1 MPVIGY
7 GKTVNTLRLWQAE
20 PIEAFNFELFN
31 NQQYDEA
38 VKNKNEAEA
47 ISSLLYPNDSMD
59 EGKKLRIKQ
68 EYFFTSATLQD
79 VIKKY
84 KEKYDKDF
92 SSFSK
97 EYIFQLN
104 DTHPVLA
111 IPELI
116 RLLVEKEGLTF
127 AKALRIAKEVFAYT
141 NHTIM
146 AEALEKWNVSLVEEV
161 IPQVYKYIV
170 ELNDE
175 LIKELTLFGVVSSE
189 EQKKYLIIDDDTIH
203 MARIA
208 IFVSRSIN
216 GVARLHTEILKNDAL
231 HEWYQLYP
239 NRFNNKT
246 NGITQRRWLALANM
260 ELAGFITDKIG
271 SSWTTDLDLLKK
283 LENFADDQAVIK
295 QFDEIK
301 QIKKRQLAD
310 YIHKHEGVK
319 INPDFIFDIQIKRL
333 HEYKRQLLNAF
344 SILYIYYG
352 LKDGS
357 ITEFNPT
364 VFIFG
369 AKAAPGYYRAKAII
383 KYINEIAEM
392 IAADSEVNDKLQVV
406 FVTNYNVSY
415 AEKLIPAADV
425 SEQIS
430 TAGTEASGTGNM
442 KFMLNG
448 AVTLGT
454 YDGANVEIVEQA
466 GIENN
471 YIFGARVEDIEKI
484 KDTYDPVE
492 IYRNDL
498 RIKRVIDTLIDG
510 TFDDKGT
517 GMFKEL
523 YDSLLKGTD
532 WHRPDQYYLLQDF
545 ISYCEAKLQVNKDY
559 SDLMTFRKKCFINT
573 ANAGKFSSDRTI
585 KDYAREIWN

>member
-1 MPVIGY
+1 
-7 GKTVNTLRLWQAE
+7 
-20 PIEAFNFELFN
+20 
-31 NQQYDEA
+31 
-38 VKNKNEAEA
+38 
-47 ISSLLYPNDSMD
+47 
-59 EGKKLRIKQ
+59 
-68 EYFFTSATLQD
+68 
-79 VIKKY
+79 
-84 KEKYDKDF
+84 
-92 SSFSK
+92 
-97 EYIFQLN
+97 
-104 DTHPVLA
+104 
-111 IPELI
+111 
-116 RLLVEKEGLTF
+116 
-127 AKALRIAKEVFAYT
+127 
-141 NHTIM
+141 
-146 AEALEKWNVSLVEEV
+146 
-161 IPQVYKYIV
+161 
-170 ELNDE
+170 
-175 LIKELTLFGVVSSE
+175 
-189 EQKKYLIIDDDTIH
+189 
-203 MARIA
+203 
-208 IFVSRSIN
+208 
-216 GVARLHTEILKNDAL
+216 
-231 HEWYQLYP
+231 
-239 NRFNNKT
+239 
-246 NGITQRRWLALANM
+246 
-260 ELAGFITDKIG
+260 
-271 SSWTTDLDLLKK
+271 
-283 LENFADDQAVIK
+283 
-295 QFDEIK
+295 
-301 QIKKRQLAD
+301 
-310 YIHKHEGVK
+310 
-319 INPDFIFDIQIKRL
+319 
-333 HEYKRQLLNAF
+333 
-344 SILYIYYG
+344 
-352 LKDGS
+352 
-357 ITEFNPT
+357 
-364 VFIFG
+364 
-369 AKAAPGYYRAKAII
+369 
-383 KYINEIAEM
+383 
-392 IAADSEVNDKLQVV
+392 VV